1 MTTHGIPV
9 RNVGGRRISSRSEY
23 VRTMTSDDYRE
34 RARTEWIAHGERS
47 IYASRWVD
55 VRLVDVEAPDGHRF
69 EHHVLRMQRVAVA
82 AVLNATSSKLL
93 MLRRHRFIDDSWGWE
108 VPVGIVEPGEDPLAT
123 ARREVE
129 EETGWRP
136 EGLRQVVE
144 FQPAIGIADTP
155 HEVYFGVGAQEIGE
169 PTDITEAEEVAWVP
183 VEELLD
189 MVNDGRIRDGA
200 TLVAVLHLLASRS
213 GS

>member
-1 MTTHGIPV
+1 
-9 RNVGGRRISSRSEY
+9 
-23 VRTMTSDDYRE
+23 MTSDDHRE
-34 RARTEWIAHGERS
+34 RARTEWIAYGERS
-47 IYASRWVD
+47 IYTSRWVD

-82 AVLNATSSKLL
+82 AVLDATSTQLL
-93 MLRRHRFIDDSWGWE
+93 MLRRHRFVDDSWGWE

-129 EETGWRP
+129 EETGWRAG
-136 EGLRQVVE
+136 ELRRVVE

-155 HEVYFGVGAQEIGE
+155 HEVYVGVGAEKIGE
-169 PTDITEAEEVAWVP
+169 PTDITEAEDVTWVP
-183 VEELLD
+183 VENLLG

-213 GS
+213 SS

>member
-1 MTTHGIPV
+1 MTPEDH
-9 RNVGGRRISSRSEY
+9 SEH
-23 VRTMTSDDYRE
+23 
-34 RARTEWIAHGERS
+34 ARTEWIAHGERS

-55 VRLVDVEAPDGHRF
+55 VRLVDVEAPDGNRF

-82 AVLNATSSKLL
+82 AVLDEAEAKLL
-93 MLRRHRFIDDSWGWE
+93 MIRRHRFIDDSWGWE
-108 VPVGIVEPGEDPLAT
+108 VPVGIVEPAEDPLAT
-123 ARREVE
+123 AAREVE

-136 EGLRQVVE
+136 AGLRRAIE

-155 HEVYFGVGAQEIGE
+155 HEVYVGVGAQEIGE
-169 PTDITEAEEVAWVP
+169 PTDRTEAEEVAWVP
-183 VEELLD
+183 VEGLLP
-189 MVNDGRIRDGA
+189 MVNDGLIRDGA